1 MFAVKML
8 YCDKTHTLELLM
20 ANYTDITAEVITAFR
35 DSMAA
40 FADLTAW
47 PDDIVEQSLC
57 EADAETG
64 GKGWGAF
71 ANDCRN
77 FKRRGMFYY
86 AAHWLATT
94 YVDQDASDAGNI
106 SPSARLNVAS
116 KSVGDE
122 SVTYRVGAI
131 QSTEDDYLSLTNYG
145 VQYLRLRRRAAM
157 GARAV

>member
-1 MFAVKML
+1 MTNITNGEDMG
-8 YCDKTHTLELLM
+8 
-20 ANYTDITAEVITAFR
+20 NYTDITAEVITSFR

-40 FADLTAW
+40 FTDDSKW
-47 PDDIVEQSLC
+47 PNDIVEQALC
-57 EADAETG
+57 EADTETG
-64 GKGWGAF
+64 GRGWGGF
-71 ANDCRN
+71 KDECRN
-77 FKRRGMFYY
+77 FKRRGMYFY

-94 YVDQDASDAGNI
+94 YVDQTAADASNI

-131 QSTEDDYLSLTNYG
+131 QSTEDDWLSLTNYG
-145 VQYLRLRRRAAM
+145 VQFLRLRKRSAM